1 MFYTP
6 KEVNVLPY
14 NPFKAIVSPR
24 PVGWISSIDKNQNV
38 NLAPYSFFNA
48 IADDPPMVMF
58 SANGKKSDQKNIKDS
73 ASNIIET
80 KEFVVNMVSKALLK
94 SMNKSSGNYPK
105 NVDEFEICNL
115 QKANCNLVS
124 VPRISESPA
133 SLECKLFQVLKLPGK
148 DNNMIIGEV
157 VGIHLSDYFLKNGI
171 FNILDFMPI
180 ARLGYKDYT
189 AISKKFTLER
199 PD

>member
-1 MFYTP
+1 
-6 KEVNVLPY
+6 
-14 NPFKAIVSPR
+14 
-24 PVGWISSIDKNQNV
+24 
-38 NLAPYSFFNA
+38 
-48 IADDPPMVMF
+48 MVMF
-58 SANGKKSDQKNIKDS
+58 STNGKKSDQKNIKDS
-73 ASNIIET
+73 AANIIET
-80 KEFVVNMVSKALLK
+80 EEFVVSMVSKALLK
-94 SMNKSSGNYPK
+94 SMNTSSGNYSK
-105 NVDEFEICNL
+105 NVDEFEICDL

-124 VPRISESPA
+124 VPRISKSPA

-189 AISKKFTLER
+189 TISKKFTLER